1 MGKFEIRTEKIMS
14 ISNLRI
20 KNKNKKAVSER
31 KI

>member
-1 MGKFEIRTEKIMS
+1 MEKFEIRTEKIMS

-20 KNKNKKAVSER
+20 KNKNKKTVSER